1 MPTFKLTLAYDGTDF
16 CGWQAQPGQRTVQG
30 ELRSAWQSITGEEVR
45 MHASS
50 RTDSGV
56 HALGQVVGIQSET
69 ALTADELLGGIN
81 AKLPADVLLRKIEPA
96 ADEFHATHD
105 STGKRYRYRIHNER
119 LRPLFDRG
127 RVWHV
132 PQPLD
137 AAAMHSAGQ
146 AIVGKHDFAGFQ
158 AVGSPREST
167 VRTIHSLV
175 VTRGGGDEST
185 QVSIEVRGDGFL
197 YNMVRIIAGSLVD
210 VGTGRR
216 DETFLA
222 EALASCDR
230 TNAGMTA
237 PAQGLVLVEVEY

>member
-30 ELRSAWQSITGEEVR
+30 ELETAWQAITGETVR
-45 MHASS
+45 VTAAS

-56 HALGQVVGIQSET
+56 HALGQVIGIQSVTRLET
-69 ALTADELLGGIN
+69 EQLLGGIN
-81 AKLPADVLLRKIEPA
+81 AKLPADVLLRKIEA
-96 ADEFHATHD
+96 APDNFHATHD
-105 STGKRYRYRIHNER
+105 SIGKRYRYRIHNDR
-119 LRPLFDRG
+119 LRPLFERG
-127 RVWHV
+127 RLWHV

-137 AAAMHSAGQ
+137 AGAMHTAGQ
-146 AIVGKHDFAGFQ
+146 AIVGTHDFAAFQ

-167 VRTIHSLV
+167 VRTIHSLA
-175 VTRGGGDEST
+175 VTRDKGDDAALVT
-185 QVSIEVRGDGFL
+185 IEVRGDGFL

-210 VGTGRR
+210 VGAGRR
-216 DETFLA
+216 DESFLA

-230 TNAGMTA
+230 TTAGMTA

>member
-16 CGWQAQPGQRTVQG
+16 CGWQAQPGPRTVQG
-30 ELRSAWQSITGEEVR
+30 ELEAAWKEITGELVR
-45 MHASS
+45 VTAAS

-56 HALGQVVGIQSET
+56 HALGQVVGIDSET
-69 ALTADELLGGIN
+69 ALRPDELLGGIN
-81 AKLPADVLLRKIEPA
+81 AKLPADVLLRNIEPA
-96 ADEFHATHD
+96 VDDFHATHD
-105 STGKRYRYRIHNER
+105 STGKRYRYRIHNDR

-137 AAAMHSAGQ
+137 TDAMHTAGQ
-146 AIVGKHDFAGFQ
+146 AIVGTHDFAAFQ

-167 VRTIHSLV
+167 VRTIHSLAV
-175 VTRGGGDEST
+175 SRGEGDEAA
-185 QVSIEVRGDGFL
+185 QVTIEVRGDGFL

-210 VGTGRR
+210 VGAGRR
-216 DETFLA
+216 DARFLA

-230 TNAGMTA
+230 TQAGMTA